1 MSDVLATLSA
11 SKPRRLFGLGVLLSL
26 GFGLIYLAL
35 ARPPASFGWQIFLLA
50 MGAAALVLSEKM
62 RRATLNKVVLTK
74 EGLFDGE
81 GNVLAPIEEIEAVER
96 GPFAMKPSNGFMV
109 RLSTARG
116 RSWAPGLWWRLGH
129 RLGVGGV
136 TPAAQAKVMSEAL
149 TVLMME
155 RDEG

>member
-11 SKPRRLFGLGVLLSL
+11 SKFRRLFGVGVLLCL
-26 GFGLIYLAL
+26 GFGLVYLAL
-35 ARPPASFGWQIFLLA
+35 AHPPAALGWQLFLLA
-50 MGAAALVLSEKM
+50 VGVLALVLAEKM
-62 RRATLNKVVLTK
+62 RRATQGRVVLTP

-81 GNVLAPIEEIEAVER
+81 GRLLAPIEEIEAVER
-96 GPFAMKPSNGFMV
+96 GPFAMKPSNGFTV
-109 RLSTARG
+109 RLSKARG
-116 RSWAPGLWWRLGH
+116 RAWAPGLWWRLGS

-155 RDEG
+155 RDEA

>member
-11 SKPRRLFGLGVLLSL
+11 SKPRRLFGLGVLLTL

-35 ARPPASFGWQIFLLA
+35 ARPPSSVGWQIFLIAL
-50 MGAAALVLSEKM
+50 GALSLVLGEKM
-62 RRATLNKVVLTK
+62 RRATLGKVVLTA

-81 GNVLAPIEEIEAVER
+81 GRVLAPIAEITGVDR
-96 GPFAMKPSNGFMV
+96 GPFAMKPSHGFTV

-116 RSWAPGLWWRLGH
+116 RGWAPGLWWRMGY

-149 TVLMME
+149 TVLLME
-155 RDEG
+155 RDG

>member
-11 SKPRRLFGLGVLLSL
+11 SKPRRLFGLGVLLCL

-35 ARPPASFGWQIFLLA
+35 VRPPAAFGWQIFLLA
-50 MGAAALVLSEKM
+50 MGAGALVLSEKM
-62 RRATLNKVVLTK
+62 RRATLNKVVLTR

-81 GNVLAPIEEIEAVER
+81 GNVLAPIEEIVAVER
-96 GPFAMKPSNGFMV
+96 GPFAIKPSNGFTV
-109 RLSTARG
+109 QLSTARG
-116 RSWAPGLWWRLGH
+116 RCWAPGLWWRLGH

-149 TVLMME
+149 TMLMME

>member
-1 MSDVLATLSA
+1 MTDVLATLSA
-11 SKPRRLFGLGVLLSL
+11 SKPRRLLGLAVLLCL

-35 ARPPASFGWQIFLLA
+35 ARPPAALGWQLFLL
-50 MGAAALVLSEKM
+50 GLGGAALVLGEKM
-62 RRATLNKVVLTK
+62 RRATQGKVVLTE

-81 GNVLAPIEEIEAVER
+81 GRLLAPIEEITGVER

-109 RLSTARG
+109 RLSKARG
-116 RSWAPGLWWRLGH
+116 RAWAPGLWWRMGH

-149 TVLMME
+149 TVLLME
-155 RDEG
+155 RED